1 MQRSRLP
8 QQPACESEKKIQIF
22 VVCEESGK
30 KYRLMFKESVFGIVT
45 VFHIRQQLKRLLSD
59 HDFELYF
66 KGQLLSDSVFCKSS
80 QIVSGSTIL
89 LKRTKMQS
97 TGLQYKNFQPKE
109 AEKQLET
116 YEKHFETQGDT
127 PVLE

>member
-30 KYRLMFKESVFGIVT
+30 KYRLMFKESVFAIVT

-66 KGQLLSDSVFCKSS
+66 KGQLLSDSVFCKS
-80 QIVSGSTIL
+80 
-89 LKRTKMQS
+89 
-97 TGLQYKNFQPKE
+97 N
-109 AEKQLET
+109 
-116 YEKHFETQGDT
+116 
-127 PVLE
+127 